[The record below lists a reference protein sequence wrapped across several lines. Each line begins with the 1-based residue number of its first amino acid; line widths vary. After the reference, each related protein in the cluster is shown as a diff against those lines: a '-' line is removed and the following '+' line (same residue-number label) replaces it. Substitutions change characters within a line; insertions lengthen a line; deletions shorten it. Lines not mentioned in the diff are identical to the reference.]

1 MTLMEKIINKA
12 KATPKTIVL
21 PEAED
26 PRMVQAAAKVKSEK
40 IANLILLGDETKI
53 KEVAEKEKAD
63 ISGLPIINPAKSDKL
78 DKYTNIFYEWRK
90 AKGMTPDQAKKVL
103 LDPLFFGA
111 MMVNQGEADGSVAGA
126 VNTTANVLR
135 AGIQIIK
142 TAPGIATV
150 SSFFIMILPEPT
162 FGEEGVLV
170 YSDAGVVPDP
180 TAEQLADIAI
190 SAAKMKTLLV
200 GGEPRVAM
208 LSFSTKG
215 SATHAKVD
223 KVKKATELIKQKAPN
238 LLVDGEMQ
246 GDSALIASVAAKKCP
261 GSPVGGKANVLIFP
275 DLDAGN
281 ICYKLTERLAK
292 AQALG
297 PLLQGLSKP
306 ANDLSRGCNSSDIA
320 NVIAITAVEAQ
331 GS

>member
-1 MTLMEKIINKA
+1 MTLMEKIISKA
-12 KATPKTIVL
+12 QSNLKTIVL

-26 PRMVQAAAKVKSEK
+26 PRMVQAAAKVKSAK

-53 KEVAEKEKAD
+53 QQVAKQENAD
-63 ISGLPIINPAKSDKL
+63 ISGLPILNPAKSDKL
-78 DKYTNIFYEWRK
+78 EKYANIYYEWRK
-90 AKGMTPDQAKKVL
+90 AKGITPDQAKKIM
-103 LDPLFFGA
+103 LDPLFYGA

-135 AGIQIIK
+135 AGIHIIK

-162 FGEEGVLV
+162 FGDEGVLI
-170 YSDAGVVPDP
+170 YADAGVVPDP

-190 SAAKMKTLLV
+190 SAAKMKQMLV

-208 LSFSTKG
+208 LSFSTYG
-215 SATHAKVD
+215 SASHPKVD
-223 KVKKATELIKQKAPN
+223 KVKRATELVKQKAPD
-238 LLVDGEMQ
+238 LLVDGELQ
-246 GDSALIASVAAKKCP
+246 ADAALVPSVAARKCP
-261 GSPVGGKANVLIFP
+261 SSKVAGRANVLIFP

-281 ICYKLTERLAK
+281 ICYKITERLAK

-297 PLLQGLSKP
+297 PLLQGLAKP
-306 ANDLSRGCNSSDIA
+306 ANDLSRGCNANDIA

-331 GS
+331 GC

>member
-12 KATPKTIVL
+12 KSTPKTVVL

-26 PRMVQAAAKVKSEK
+26 PRMVVAAAKVKSEK
-40 IANLILLGDETKI
+40 IAKIILLGDESKI
-53 KEVAEKEKAD
+53 KQVAEQEQAD
-63 ISGLPIINPAKSDKL
+63 ISGLTIINPATSDKL
-78 DKYTNIFYEWRK
+78 DTYSNIFYEWRK
-90 AKGMTPDQAKKVL
+90 AKGVTPDQAKKVL

-111 MMVNQGEADGSVAGA
+111 MMVNQGAADGSVAGA

-135 AGIQIIK
+135 AGIHIIK

-190 SAAKMKTLLV
+190 SAAKMKSLLV

-208 LSFSTKG
+208 LSFSTYG
-215 SATHAKVD
+215 SASHPKVD
-223 KVKKATELIKQKAPN
+223 KVKKATELVKQKAPN

-246 GDSALIASVAAKKCP
+246 GDSALIAKVAAKKCP

-297 PLLQGLSKP
+297 PLLQGLAKP
-306 ANDLSRGCNSSDIA
+306 ANDLSRGCNADDIA

>member
-1 MTLMEKIINKA
+1 MTLMEKIISKA
-12 KATPKTIVL
+12 KSTPKTIVL

-26 PRMVQAAAKVKSEK
+26 PRMVHAAVNVKSER

-53 KEVAEKEKAD
+53 KQVAETEKLD
-63 ISGLPIINPAKSDKL
+63 LCGLEIVNPAKSDKL
-78 DKYTNIFYEWRK
+78 DAYTNIYYESRK
-90 AKGMTPDQAKKVL
+90 SKGMTPDQARKVI

-111 MMVNQGEADGSVAGA
+111 MLVSQGTADGSVAGA

-150 SSFFIMILPEPT
+150 SSFFIMILPEKT

-170 YSDAGVVPDP
+170 YSDCGVVPDP

-190 SAAKMKTLLV
+190 SAAKMKSLLV

-306 ANDLSRGCNSSDIA
+306 ANDLSRGCNASDIA

>member
-12 KATPKTIVL
+12 KSTPKIVVL

-26 PRMVQAAAKVKSEK
+26 PRMVVAAAKVKSEK
-40 IANLILLGDETKI
+40 IAKIILLGDESKI
-53 KEVAEKEKAD
+53 KQVAEKEKAD
-63 ISGLPIINPAKSDKL
+63 ISGLPIINPATSEKL
-78 DKYTNIFYEWRK
+78 DTYSNIFYEWRK
-90 AKGMTPDQAKKVL
+90 AKGVTPDQAKKVL

-111 MMVNQGEADGSVAGA
+111 MMVNQGAADGSVAGA

-190 SAAKMKTLLV
+190 SAAKMKSLLV

-208 LSFSTKG
+208 LSFSTYG
-215 SATHAKVD
+215 SASHPKVD
-223 KVKKATELIKQKAPN
+223 KVKKATELVKQKAPN

-246 GDSALIASVAAKKCP
+246 GDSALIAKVAAKKCP

-297 PLLQGLSKP
+297 PLLQGLAKP
-306 ANDLSRGCNSSDIA
+306 ANDLSRGCNADDIA

-331 GS
+331 G